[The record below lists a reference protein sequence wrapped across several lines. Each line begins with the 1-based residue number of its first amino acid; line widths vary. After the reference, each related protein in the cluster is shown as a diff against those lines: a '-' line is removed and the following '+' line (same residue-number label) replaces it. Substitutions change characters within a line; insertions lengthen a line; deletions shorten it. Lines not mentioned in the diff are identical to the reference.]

1 MTNEEAYELGKKYIA
16 TSTTVV
22 VLSDNSVYLDN
33 DVKYMQDY
41 ALQTGKEAFVI
52 KGEVVEPK
60 EVKEAIEEAPT
71 EKKQSKKNK

>member
-16 TSTTVV
+16 TSKTVV

-41 ALQTGKEAFVI
+41 AAQTGKEAFVI

-71 EKKQSKKNK
+71 EKKQSKKTK

>member
-1 MTNEEAYELGKKYIA
+1 MTQEQAYELGKKYIE
-16 TSTTVV
+16 SYTTIV

-71 EKKQSKKNK
+71 EKKQSKKTK